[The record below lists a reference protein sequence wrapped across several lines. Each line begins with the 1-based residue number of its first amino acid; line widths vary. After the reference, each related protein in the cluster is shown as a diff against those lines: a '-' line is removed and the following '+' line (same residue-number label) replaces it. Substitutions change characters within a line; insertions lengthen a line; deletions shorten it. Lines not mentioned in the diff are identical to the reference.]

1 MDIEIRE
8 YTKPGYAPVIDYE
21 SWRVAILNDIDE
33 LELPNLKTMQK
44 HLLSDEVFVLLKGSC
59 TLFTAG
65 SGEEAGTIHST
76 ALEPYKCYNVKK
88 GVWHT
93 HTLTRD
99 SSVLIVENRDT
110 CDDNSPKIVLNDE
123 QIRQLR
129 ESYKQVAVRAAEV
142 MV

>member
-1 MDIEIRE
+1 MDIEIKE
-8 YTKPGYAPVIDYE
+8 YTEPGYAPVIDYE
-21 SWRVAILNDIDE
+21 AWRVAILNDIDE

-44 HLLSDEVFVLLKGSC
+44 HLFSDEVFVLLKGSC

-65 SGEEAGTIHST
+65 NGEEIGTIQST

-110 CDDNSPKIVLNDE
+110 CDDNSPQIVLSDE

-129 ESYKQVAVRAAEV
+129 ESYK
-142 MV
+142 